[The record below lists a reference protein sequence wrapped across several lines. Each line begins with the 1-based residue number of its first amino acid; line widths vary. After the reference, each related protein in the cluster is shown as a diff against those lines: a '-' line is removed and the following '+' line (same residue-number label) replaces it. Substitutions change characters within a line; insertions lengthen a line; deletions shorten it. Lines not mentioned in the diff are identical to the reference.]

1 MAKFESSITINRP
14 AEEVFAFAVDTANA
28 AKWQE
33 GVVEAATTSS
43 GAVGV
48 GTTYRYVVKAM
59 GQKLDTTGEITA
71 WAPPKTYTWKATS
84 GPFPMSG
91 GIACESV
98 EGGTR
103 ITQMINAEPGG
114 FFKLAEPLMMSQQ
127 QSQMDAGLKKL
138 KEILE
143 KK

>member
-1 MAKFESSITINRP
+1 MAGGF
-14 AEEVFAFAVDTANA
+14 
-28 AKWQE
+28 
-33 GVVEAATTSS
+33 VEAKVTSS

-48 GTTYRYVVKAM
+48 GTTYHYVVKAM

-71 WAPPKTYTWKATS
+71 WEPPKKYAWTAAS

-91 GIACESV
+91 GIACEAV

-103 ITQMINAEPGG
+103 ITQTINAEPGG
-114 FFKLAEPLMMSQQ
+114 FFKLAEPLLMSQQ
-127 QSQMDAGLKKL
+127 QGQMTTDLKKL

-143 KK
+143 K

>member
-1 MAKFESSITINRP
+1 MAKLESSATINRP

-33 GVVEAATTSS
+33 GIIEAKVTSS

-48 GTTYRYVVKAM
+48 GTTYRYVVQAM
-59 GQKLDTTGEITA
+59 GQKLDTTGEITV
-71 WAPPKTYTWKATS
+71 WEPPKTYAWKATS

-91 GIACESV
+91 GITCEAV
-98 EGGTR
+98 AGGTR
-103 ITQMINAEPGG
+103 ITQMMNAEPGG
-114 FFKLAEPLMMSQQ
+114 FFKLAEPLLMKQQ
-127 QSQMDAGLKKL
+127 QGQMEAGLKKL

>member
-1 MAKFESSITINRP
+1 MAKLESSITINRP
-14 AEEVFAFAVDTANA
+14 AEEVFTFAVDPANS

-33 GVVEAATTSS
+33 GIVEAKVTSS

-71 WAPPKTYTWKATS
+71 WEPPKIYAWKATS

-91 GIACESV
+91 GIACEAV
-98 EGGTR
+98 ADGTR
-103 ITQMINAEPGG
+103 ITQTVNAEPGG
-114 FFKLAEPLMMSQQ
+114 FFKLAEPLLMKQQ
-127 QSQMDAGLKKL
+127 QGQLEASLKKL

-143 KK
+143 EK